1 MHTNTS
7 SKHHKYMCMYQAY
20 SQCGHHWINGHC
32 GEAVESP
39 ALPNSQGPCTHQSSL
54 SDYWI
59 ASLWPPQ
66 KPPFYPAAAEVW
78 ASWLPWGE
86 GSHTRKLKAQGMHE
100 RTHTHPWAT
109 GCHTQCLRVHIMNQ
123 LTHLG
128 LGTCTQLVWSG
139 TCLVPPNQLIRLNSW
154 NWGIWWPKSIC

>member
-100 RTHTHPWAT
+100 LTHTHT
-109 GCHTQCLRVHIMNQ
+109 HTSMGYWLPHTMSKGPYYESINSLRARDMHTASVIR
-123 LTHLG
+123 HLF
-128 LGTCTQLVWSG
+128 S
-139 TCLVPPNQLIRLNSW
+139 P
-154 NWGIWWPKSIC
+154 PKSVNSVKFLKLGHLVT